1 MTDKKQT
8 YVFQQNLLG
17 YLKKYDKTQLEVA
30 TAIGVSHQTFST
42 WCRGIAL
49 PRMGKI
55 QLLAD
60 YFHINKSDLIEEHDP
75 AADQDPDSLD
85 LSELETRIVRAYR
98 NASDDTQIAVCA
110 VLGVKRDTE
119 LRTERSLT
127 G

>member
-75 AADQDPDSLD
+75 AADQDPAASFTKEETTVAMAYRKSDSLTKAMVRRTLGLD
-85 LSELETRIVRAYR
+85 SLEKGETA
-98 NASDDTQIAVCA
+98 
-110 VLGVKRDTE
+110 
-119 LRTERSLT
+119 
-127 G
+127 